1 MEENEELHRYNGNS
15 QNNQE
20 ALQKIKSKAQSNVL
34 IFGIVIAFFLYA
46 GIKPLMEICALESTY
61 SAGIPESEIRLI
73 FKSELMYGIFTII
86 GKWGCFGFFLIL
98 SILVYWVK
106 IKDSLKTIRE
116 CNILMAR

>member
-1 MEENEELHRYNGNS
+1 MEENEELSRYDGDS
-15 QNNQE
+15 QNNRE
-20 ALQKIKSKAQSNVL
+20 ALQKIKSKAQSNIL
-34 IFGIVIAFFLYA
+34 IFGIIIVFFLYA
-46 GIKPLMEICALESTY
+46 GIKILIEVSALESTY
-61 SAGIPESEIRLI
+61 SSGVPESEIRLI